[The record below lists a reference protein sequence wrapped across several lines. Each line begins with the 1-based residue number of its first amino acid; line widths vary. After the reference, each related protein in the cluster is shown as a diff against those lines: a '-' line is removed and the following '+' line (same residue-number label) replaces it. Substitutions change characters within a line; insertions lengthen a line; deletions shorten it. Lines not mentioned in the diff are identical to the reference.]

1 MARFVGQFLDK
12 AVRRGVW
19 HVKPLKRGIADT
31 HDSYKQI

>member
-19 HVKPLKRGIADT
+19 HVKPLKRGIEQET
-31 HDSYKQI
+31 GPP